1 MRVTRS
7 ATRHGWSPADIRWA
21 VDQAVLSVDGATHQ
35 PEAIWGILHLGP
47 ARDGRVLEVLVI
59 MNDESEEVA
68 IHAMAIRP
76 AYRRLLAEG
85 SR

>member
-7 ATRHGWSPADIRWA
+7 ATRHGWSPADVRWA
-21 VDQAVLSVDGATHQ
+21 VDHAVLTVDVATHQ
-35 PEAIWGILHLGP
+35 PEAIVGILNLGP
-47 ARDGRVLEVLVI
+47 ARDGRMLEVLVI
-59 MNDESEEVA
+59 MNDEAEEVA

-76 AYRRLLAEG
+76 SYRRLLAEG